1 LTRTDLSVANL
12 RDAHLD
18 GARLDHTILHGSDLT
33 RASFR
38 GAIFE
43 NADLRRAL
51 LAGVNLQ
58 DIFNVA
64 NGHLAEANFDGSC
77 IDENTHLPQNAK
89 TFYGNAAWCG
99 PPSTPV
105 DQIESPTIAA
115 MIGSFSFFSTTSA
128 CGTIYY
134 LIPTRIDEF
143 QTESQKLIEVLFARM
158 GCNVIAVD
166 AKQDAD
172 LQVKQYL
179 QAVRQKPDAIIANAV
194 DFAKL
199 APAITRHKNDVL
211 TLVYDRVL
219 PNADVRFSVTA
230 NGYQTG
236 TLAAS
241 KVLDLLQA
249 RYKKKMGTILEIVGD
264 PADSHST
271 DFQKGFETIIARE
284 KQRKRNAGLQPNADV
299 ESEIKLISKPA
310 IDWDP
315 GNALN
320 IVKEIQD
327 INQIDII
334 VAHAA
339 HLLRP
344 IVAFLKAK
352 GESEGQNSRR

>member
-1 LTRTDLSVANL
+1 
-12 RDAHLD
+12 
-18 GARLDHTILHGSDLT
+18 
-33 RASFR
+33 
-38 GAIFE
+38 
-43 NADLRRAL
+43 
-51 LAGVNLQ
+51 
-58 DIFNVA
+58 
-64 NGHLAEANFDGSC
+64 
-77 IDENTHLPQNAK
+77 
-89 TFYGNAAWCG
+89 
-99 PPSTPV
+99 
-105 DQIESPTIAA
+105 
-115 MIGSFSFFSTTSA
+115 
-128 CGTIYY
+128 
-134 LIPTRIDEF
+134 
-143 QTESQKLIEVLFARM
+143 
-158 GCNVIAVD
+158 
-166 AKQDAD
+166 
-172 LQVKQYL
+172 L

-284 KQRKRNAGLQPNADV
+284 KQRKRNASLQPNADV